1 MELTE
6 ESRAELM
13 SAKEQASLLRGLMG
27 ARPGAHLAVAATTAP
42 HKRGKDCETGKGA
55 DKFRRSAM
63 LKQLLDLWYVRLEVV
78 AETEESLQQAR
89 TLLILDQAG
98 RIPYL
103 QYNTQTEQL
112 ELEIKTDR
120 DPLELKAAL
129 ESIKG
134 LECYKG
140 EATVLTDLTRQLG
153 MNLYVF
159 SFVDHPLK
167 KPIVCKRNNFFYSK
181 FFQQEAADFHNK
193 AGGRSVVGHW
203 ISELRYQPADVGAVG
218 MMVLAGLPRLD
229 HIQRLSKQPDV
240 NEAPSEGLVDNLP
253 LPKDCGSLLEYILS
267 FERLVDEYEPV
278 STQKYQEDLEISTLL
293 SGLPQDVKRYMYT
306 QVNDSTTYLGLC
318 DHILQYVRT
327 ASTWSKLKTI
337 DAAVGSDMMGND
349 CVYDKDDKGK
359 KGDKGSKGSAGKVKK
374 KMTPARLAAKELG
387 FLQPFMETAEQRSLG
402 QPGDGITTMTS
413 ASASSAPAQLP
424 QADQP
429 QDSGDKGG
437 EMSVDDVPSYPL
449 QDKQVLLHTDS
460 ARAYKA
466 KTRGALHASVV
477 HKKRQDAPG
486 SETNTQPSSSQ
497 DIAMR
502 ARPLFE
508 ITTEP
513 LHLPMQ
519 RLCGHGDHL
528 ELHHNDF
535 AWCCMVL
542 RCGSDNV
549 PSSADKSQTFRRNYA
564 KISTANV
571 LCDAPIGM
579 ITNIIGPIPQR
590 ISSSPVAVLM
600 LVLVLV

>member
-218 MMVLAGLPRLD
+218 
-229 HIQRLSKQPDV
+229 LSKQPDV
-240 NEAPSEGLVDNLP
+240 NEAPSEHVELKVRSFRHEVGRFQVQARTYSLHSASVGKPWQMVSDPGRGLVDNLP

-477 HKKRQDAPG
+477 HKKRQVILPNQKRLTVKVG
-486 SETNTQPSSSQ
+486 STVLISKVRSAQFEYWNRGRDMWERTGELLSWHMSQ
-497 DIAMR
+497 IM
-502 ARPLFE
+502 
-508 ITTEP
+508 T
-513 LHLPMQ
+513 
-519 RLCGHGDHL
+519 
-528 ELHHNDF
+528 
-535 AWCCMVL
+535 
-542 RCGSDNV
+542 
-549 PSSADKSQTFRRNYA
+549 K
-564 KISTANV
+564 
-571 LCDAPIGM
+571 
-579 ITNIIGPIPQR
+579 
-590 ISSSPVAVLM
+590 
-600 LVLVLV
+600 